1 MADNAQNTTTND
13 EARLQSVLAAFRHIG
28 MPLLQSMAETPSATG
43 GGEGHVAKISPEHF
57 GQLVDTTVLLS
68 RELAEHLSAKEQD
81 LDASVRWALAGAAS
95 QVVAANLRATG
106 NVLASEQAKRFA
118 EMAEVLQEK
127 FKDRLSADSPSLPNT
142 LATFRSQMMEAMV
155 PVIGAVAQ
163 YAFGR
168 AEHALLAEV
177 AEQLVKTADQVTRSL
192 APAGATPEQWR
203 LLCWNILRSAG
214 QIYTECHFAEADRLL
229 YMNPDDRAAYFAK
242 NNNIVP
248 MTQVWQA
255 FRQRMAMLA
264 TLAMYLDVPE
274 GAQLEKQ
281 SWP

>member
-1 MADNAQNTTTND
+1 MSEEAQHTPPHQD
-13 EARLQSVLAAFRHIG
+13 GSDRLQAALAAFRHVG
-28 MPLLQSMAETPSATG
+28 MPLFQSIADVPAAPDGQAQVTKA
-43 GGEGHVAKISPEHF
+43 SPEQF
-57 GQLVDTTVLLS
+57 GLLIDAAIALS
-68 RELAEHLSAKEQD
+68 KQLAEKLGADE
-81 LDASVRWALAGAAS
+81 LDASVRWALAGSAS
-95 QVVAANLRATG
+95 QVVGAHWRATG
-106 NVLASEQAKRFA
+106 HVLAPDQAKHLSDIA
-118 EMAEVLQEK
+118 VVLQEK
-127 FKDRLSADSPSLPNT
+127 FKSQIPTDGESMPNT
-142 LATFRSQMMEAMV
+142 LASFRAQMMESMV

-177 AEQLVKTADQVTRSL
+177 AEQLVRMADQVTRSL
-192 APAGATPEQWR
+192 APAGATPEEWR
-203 LLCWNILRSAG
+203 LLCWNVLRAAG

-229 YMNPDDRAAYFAK
+229 YMNPEDRAAYFAK

-264 TLAMYLDVPE
+264 TLAMYLEVPE
-274 GAQLEKQ
+274 GAQLDAQ